1 MDKIYDVNT
10 LFIFLEKSY
19 YFMRYYS
26 SFFFFQTYFI
36 KELQN
41 FLSTVKEL
49 NIKNNNNKI
58 NTIKK
63 WKYLTRKN
71 DQLVL

>member
-41 FLSTVKEL
+41 FLSTAK
-49 NIKNNNNKI
+49 
-58 NTIKK
+58 
-63 WKYLTRKN
+63 
-71 DQLVL
+71 